1 MAGEKHKQEVWSEFP
16 QSSLSPWD
24 KDTILLQGGCQ
35 MELTEKVPLKTPSG
49 YDLSMAVI
57 EDVSCGKDGTLMKT
71 REPGETLTPRRKA
84 QQFSPTFRMAMELL
98 EGFAR
103 KNHHH

>member
-35 MELTEKVPLKTPSG
+35 MELTEKVPNG
-49 YDLSMAVI
+49 VQ
-57 EDVSCGKDGTLMKT
+57 DVT
-71 REPGETLTPRRKA
+71 RMNHQSLRKRERLVAGLLRRKIPA
-84 QQFSPTFRMAMELL
+84 DQWDGGDLL
-98 EGFAR
+98 
-103 KNHHH
+103 